1 MDFTYLIDLFLHL
14 DKHLEVVA
22 ATWGMWIYVLL
33 FAIIFVETGFV
44 AMPFLPGDSLLFV
57 AGAIA
62 AVGGMS
68 LPLLMILLTMA
79 AIAGDAVNY
88 SVGRWAGPKVFS
100 WESSRWFNKEAFNKT
115 HAFYEQHGP
124 ITIVVGRFLPFI
136 RTLTP
141 FVAGVAEMSYRKFA
155 FYNVTGGILWVC
167 GLTGLGFLI
176 GNLPWVKANFSIVA
190 LAMIIIPALPTVWV
204 VAKHFLQS
212 RNKTSRN

>member
-1 MDFTYLIDLFLHL
+1 L

-44 AMPFLPGDSLLFV
+44 AMPFLPGASLLFV

-136 RTLTP
+136 RTFTP